1 MSTVGQK
8 ILEGAREALEIAE
21 GKRKAERVHIPEEI
35 DTKAIRK
42 RLQMTQQEFADSF
55 GFDIWT
61 LRQWEQG
68 RRVPTGPARAYLK
81 VIHRNPQAVRE
92 ALSAA

>member
-1 MSTVGQK
+1 MSTVGQR
-8 ILEGAREALEIAE
+8 ILDGAREALEIAE
-21 GKRKAERVHIPEEI
+21 GKRKPARIHIPEEI

-42 RLQMTQQEFADSF
+42 RLKMTQQEFANSF
-55 GFDIWT
+55 GFDVWT

-68 RRVPTGPARAYLK
+68 RRVPTGPARAYLQ
-81 VIHRNPQAVRE
+81 VIRKNPDAVRE